1 MTQPV
6 SIAECADCMDFMR
19 RYPDK
24 YFALA
29 IVDPPYGIDICNQNM
44 GNSVFGKYKNKER
57 ANTSWDKYPPPQEYF
72 TELFRVSR
80 NQVIFG
86 GNYFQLP
93 PTRCFLIWDKGNNM
107 YGRSF
112 SECEYAWTSFSTP
125 SRIFRH
131 SPSDP
136 NRIHP
141 TQKPRALY
149 SWILSRYAKPGDR
162 ILDTH
167 LGSGSSRIAAW
178 FAGLDFYS
186 CEIDPYYLAAQ
197 EKRFRRECLGEVTAK
212 DGTRIIQ
219 QSLF

>member
-1 MTQPV
+1 MTRPV
-6 SIAECADCMDFMR
+6 SIAECADCMDFMS

-24 YFALA
+24 FFDLA
-29 IVDPPYGIDICNQNM
+29 IVDPPYGIEITK
-44 GNSVFGKYKNKER
+44 FTKFKNKR
-57 ANTSWDKYPPPQEYF
+57 GYNPDWDCKPPGPEYF

-80 NQVIFG
+80 NQVIWG
-86 GNYFQLP
+86 GNYFSGLP
-93 PTRCFLIWDKGNNM
+93 PARCFLIWDKKEGM

-125 SRIFRH
+125 SRIYREYANF
-131 SPSDP
+131 P

-162 ILDTH
+162 VLDTH

-178 FAGLDFYS
+178 YAGLDFYS
-186 CEIDPYYLAAQ
+186 CEIDPYYLADQ
-197 EKRFRRECLGEVTAK
+197 EKRFRRECIGEVTTK
-212 DGTRIIQ
+212 DGTKIIQ